1 MSRNGDKKG
10 CEKRSVTWC
19 LHSSRWHGTPGTWPC
34 PAGGCGDGSK
44 NGRPYEM
51 AGSGW
56 EVLLLIFWTAK
67 MFLKLSSNLASSWSP
82 SLTNLWFWK
91 SKDKNSKSHGQWA
104 EAPKVSDNLGLR
116 FRLPPKVKWD
126 FIQGRIAYVPWS
138 FDHFPL
144 SRRQRSKNSTIL
156 QPNSS
161 SEIDR
166 ST

>member
-1 MSRNGDKKG
+1 MATKKG
-10 CEKRSVTWC
+10 VKKEVWRGVCTA
-19 LHSSRWHGTPGTWPC
+19 
-34 PAGGCGDGSK
+34 AGGMGPRALGRVLLEAVGTEAKMDGL
-44 NGRPYEM
+44 YEM